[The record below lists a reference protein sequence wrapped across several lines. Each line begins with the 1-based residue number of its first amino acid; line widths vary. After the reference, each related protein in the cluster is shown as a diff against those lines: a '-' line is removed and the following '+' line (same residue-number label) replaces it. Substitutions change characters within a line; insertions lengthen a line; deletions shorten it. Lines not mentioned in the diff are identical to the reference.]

1 MEGTICGCD
10 WSGHVVQK
18 GKNVT
23 TLEIGD
29 HVAGFVM
36 GGTVIDRGA
45 FAQYVKATA
54 ELAFKVPAGT
64 LSHEEAAT
72 VTCTYASLYA
82 ARIYANVCSLDSFYT
97 AVQALFHPTRLGL
110 VEIPARSEKE
120 EWVLIYGGSST

>member
-1 MEGTICGCD
+1 MDGAICGCD

-36 GGTVIDRGA
+36 GDNYTDRGA

-72 VTCTYASLYA
+72 FSCT
-82 ARIYANVCSLDSFYT
+82 
-97 AVQALFHPTRLGL
+97 
-110 VEIPARSEKE
+110 
-120 EWVLIYGGSST
+120 